1 MIKLI
6 LPILFLTVSSYA
18 GIFGSKPPTSFK
30 SKLMTIPMFN
40 GGKPID
46 ISVDE
51 LEKYG
56 FREDAKLSW
65 DNEGKSAWIFEIKV
79 KDKMKG
85 STDTIKLRFQD
96 EPSTAR
102 LDRIVINGKEEN
114 VNYSPQLLGG
124 ILVGVEQK
132 RGPSKRVPPAPQ
144 VTEPTPAVATNDSN
158 SVTDK
163 NDKKNN
169 EQEAAE
175 TIRRNKAD
183 QAKPLKENN
192 EKNRKAIAAITA
204 IAGKYCGSNGT
215 KIEISDDGKSSVIL
229 SVSEN
234 KCSMS
239 KKSLP
244 VVRHSEGSDSV
255 EVKLAD
261 SGDAYRNCSM
271 TIRPTSDAG
280 KKSVGLGVDCD
291 DNIAK
296 QTLGCD
302 YGNLITT
309 FEPCN

>member
-18 GIFGSKPPTSFK
+18 GILGSKPPTSFK

-124 ILVGVEQK
+124 ILIGVEQK
-132 RGPSKRVPPAPQ
+132 RGPSKRIPPAPQ
-144 VTEPTPAVATNDSN
+144 ATEPTPAVVTNDS
-158 SVTDK
+158 SSADK
-163 NDKKNN
+163 NDKKIKDLA
-169 EQEAAE
+169 AAE
-175 TIRRNKAD
+175 TLRRNKAD
-183 QAKPLKENN
+183 QAKVLKENN
-192 EKNRKAIAAITA
+192 EKDRKAITA
-204 IAGKYCGSNGT
+204 ITALAGKYCGSNGT

-234 KCSMS
+234 MCSMS

-244 VVRHSEGSDSV
+244 VLRYTEGSDTI
-255 EVKLAD
+255 EIKLAD
-261 SGDAYRNCSM
+261 SNDPYRNCTM
-271 TIRPTSDAG
+271 TIRPTTDSG
-280 KKSVGLGVDCD
+280 KKSVGLGIDCD

-309 FEPCN
+309 YEPCP